1 MEIVQLQELTKRLQ
15 KIEDELAIRNLAAR
29 FTDAVNER
37 DAVAFRELWADD
49 AVWEIGPPYQSSA
62 RAAEAIVEM
71 FTRLL
76 AAKPM
81 FVQLTHSGVIS
92 FTSGCTATARFTE
105 RERGKGP
112 QDYYENLAVYRDE
125 LVKQPDGWRFK
136 RRFYEYRYLDTSPFV
151 STIVPLDL
159 VKNGRGT

>member
-1 MEIVQLQELTKRLQ
+1 MEIVQLQELTERLQ
-15 KIEDELAIRNLAAR
+15 KIEDELAIRNLTAQ

-37 DAVAFRELWADD
+37 DAAAFRELWADD
-49 AVWEIGPPYQSSA
+49 AVWEIGPPYQLSA
-62 RAAEAIVEM
+62 RGAQAIVEM

-92 FTSGCTATARFTE
+92 VTSEYTATARFTE
-105 RERGKGP
+105 RERGKGL

-125 LVKQPDGWRFK
+125 LVKQPNGWRFK
-136 RRFYEYRYLDTSPFV
+136 RRFYEYRYLDTSPFA

-159 VKNGRGT
+159 SSARL